1 MKLKDVTIGG
11 KYRAR
16 VSGAMTTVR
25 VLELK
30 ESSTFGGRCRTTIVA
45 VNESTGRQISIR
57 SAQRLR
63 PLPTLTRI
71 DELQRVND
79 LQPGQRAVP
88 EPGVR
93 YADNIVMELAECPD
107 GDVGTLAADRF
118 LELRLGWSDPL
129 RDQRVAGVVV
139 AAGAGWLLLLG
150 ALAALRGALREPRGA
165 RCRPATP
172 PAPETQESEAREH
185 DRTGPADLEAQVVTE
200 VDRHDEITARAFAAL
215 G

>member
-71 DELQRVND
+71 DEVQRVDD

-93 YADNIVMELAECPD
+93 YDVRPINGAPLGLSVKYVIRTGDTLFAHTSD
-107 GDVGTLAADRF
+107 GSEYPVSG
-118 LELRLGWSDPL
+118 E
-129 RDQRVAGVVV
+129 
-139 AAGAGWLLLLG
+139 GAHVLC
-150 ALAALRGALREPRGA
+150 PRGSN
-165 RCRPATP
+165 
-172 PAPETQESEAREH
+172 APQE
-185 DRTGPADLEAQVVTE
+185 V
-200 VDRHDEITARAFAAL
+200 
-215 G
+215 

>member
-11 KYRAR
+11 RYRAR

-45 VNESTGRQISIR
+45 VNESTGRQITIR

-93 YADNIVMELAECPD
+93 YDVRPINGAPLGLTVEFVTREGDRLLAHASDGADYPVSGKGGYVLCP
-107 GDVGTLAADRF
+107 
-118 LELRLGWSDPL
+118 
-129 RDQRVAGVVV
+129 
-139 AAGAGWLLLLG
+139 
-150 ALAALRGALREPRGA
+150 A
-165 RCRPATP
+165 RKP
-172 PAPETQESEAREH
+172 
-185 DRTGPADLEAQVVTE
+185 
-200 VDRHDEITARAFAAL
+200 
-215 G
+215 